1 MKKILLLLLAF
12 VSIQVYSQRTGT
24 VEFDFSNP
32 ETLHGSGNFTVP
44 TDPGETLINYYT
56 FTEGQ
61 VSLSFSTAGNGCAI
75 NCIHDYEKNTNS
87 YTLVVRGHG
96 EMIIKIQG
104 KGYALQTVKFDGA
117 IGNLDNVNSA
127 FKRWDASTDS
137 ETEIRFRNGTQH
149 TAIRKLIV
157 TYTRPAEDVILRSS
171 KPNAN
176 KAVPSFSE
184 MSLNFNLPVNIENPD
199 GFTLYKLDENRNQ
212 ISNTK
217 KSLEASVS
225 PGSDGSVLIL
235 KSPEL
240 IQEDGN
246 YEVVIQ
252 PNALRNVDNSLNS
265 KMSVFFTIEIERNT
279 LNYTS
284 INPEPHDESI
294 PELPETIIL
303 SFGQN
308 VSLDRNKAI
317 DAVLHKEN
325 TNKYI
330 QVYLNAKGSDVQITY
345 NNDGALTEPGRWI
358 LTIPEGAITNG
369 SSSPKNLFFNPTYNF
384 VYTIENELS
393 IMQKLAE
400 ALFANSGG
408 DQVHVGYPVKGSNGR
423 KMLESILSSDKQP
436 SVEDYNDAIDAFCN
450 EVNVL
455 LPQPEKWYKIAGVH
469 DGDTLYL
476 KHQDGRISL
485 TRDVQSAS
493 AFKTKVTEN
502 GSKVFAFMIGH
513 SDNYLHIGELGSN
526 GHNLSVLSNI
536 PQFSLSKFSI
546 IGKNI
551 AGLLKME
558 IEGGKSANIQ
568 FEDGLSAGFMF
579 VEASEEDNLLK
590 PLAKLSSTTIDNSG
604 ENLFLTILNVGN
616 MKIADSTKPYFM
628 KDNQPISYRSD
639 VLIATND
646 STKFQVN
653 IDGLPLGVY
662 TLVVPAG
669 TFEYTNKKLAVKD
682 ETHTLA
688 FEIKGNIVD
697 GRPNFDYS
705 YSYNVLQYIS
715 KNVNNMTSPD
725 INDITLFAYVPD
737 EYSDMIPDPTK
748 TVEILKSRTLSVVAT
763 GHFEVY
769 QDKDALA
776 QYNIKGVKAIRLKLD
791 KPFVLGDLK
800 NDPGQ
805 YLCYIPEA
813 TFGDANFGKYL
824 EDPTSVRPEDCIVNC
839 ASSSFQFMIDDANA
853 LNTPTKETFELAK
866 KLSETYGVGYPSKN
880 SVARK
885 ALDAKIDY
893 VQGGEE
899 VYQNIIKNFYA
910 EKDVEMPAE
919 ETYYRVTAISDKND
933 KAYLTY
939 DGLDVG
945 LTNDINKATG
955 FKAVANE
962 DGIFLLQTGDGRYF
976 KQISE
981 AGNVSV
987 TPSSAN
993 NITLAKFAIES
1004 MEAKSTFG
1012 MLSIKA
1018 ENQYMSVDISKLAF
1032 LNPSDKP
1039 DNFDV
1044 EHTNAFILEV
1054 IDKSQI
1060 SAPSVSMNFSIA
1072 YGENV
1077 ESLKTMVLTFKGASK
1092 VDLADKSEIMLN
1104 SETAQ
1109 NVGKIEVIPMPDKGN
1124 EFILSFSELPESPS
1138 FTLLISK
1145 GAFTFTFAD
1154 VVHEIKGGSTLIKI
1168 GTTGISG
1175 IYVDESDEPVYDLQ
1189 GRKVS
1194 GVLKSGIYIKNGKK
1208 VYIK

>member
-1 MKKILLLLLAF
+1 MAF

-24 VEFDFSNP
+24 VVFDFSNP
-32 ETLHGSGNFTVP
+32 ETLNGSDNFTVP
-44 TDPGETLINYYT
+44 TSPGETQVNRYT

-61 VSLSFSTAGNGCAI
+61 VSLSFSNAGNGCAI
-75 NCIHDYEKNTNS
+75 DCVKDYNDNS
-87 YTLVVRGHG
+87 LSYSFVVRGHG
-96 EMIIKIQG
+96 ELIVKIKG
-104 KGYALQTVKFDGA
+104 KGYYLSTIQFDGS
-117 IGNLDNVNSA
+117 IGDLSNVNRSS
-127 FKRWDASTDS
+127 KRWMANTDS
-137 ETEIRFRNGTQH
+137 ETEARFMNGTQH
-149 TAIRKLIV
+149 TSIDKIIV
-157 TYTRPAEDVILRSS
+157 TYTRPPESVELRSS
-171 KPNAN
+171 APKDGG
-176 KAVPSFSE
+176 KVSSFSE
-184 MSLNFNLPVNIENPD
+184 MSLRFNLPISVVNQD
-199 GFTLYKLDENRNQ
+199 GFKLRQQNSGSE
-212 ISNTK
+212 IPLT
-217 KSLEASVS
+217 ASVS
-225 PGSDGSVLIL
+225 PTDDSVLLLSSAETI
-235 KSPEL
+235 K
-240 IQEDGN
+240 EDGI
-246 YEVVIQ
+246 YEVIIQ
-252 PNALRNVDNSLNS
+252 AGALKNVDNSLNE
-265 KMSVFFTIEIERNT
+265 KLSVIFTVEIERNT
-279 LNYTS
+279 LNYSS
-284 INPEPHDESI
+284 ISLDPSDGSIPKIPESI
-294 PELPETIIL
+294 T
-303 SFGQN
+303 FTYDQN
-308 VSLDRNKAI
+308 VKIVTSRDC
-317 DAVLHKEN
+317 VLQKEN
-325 TNKYI
+325 TETYI
-330 QVYLNAKGSDVQITY
+330 QVFLKAEGHDVIVTNSDGEIT
-345 NNDGALTEPGRWI
+345 APGLWI
-358 LTIPEGAITNG
+358 LTIPEGVISNG
-369 SSSPKNLFFNPTYNF
+369 NESSKNYRYNPEIKLI
-384 VYTIENELS
+384 YTVENELS
-393 IMQKLAE
+393 ILQKEAE
-400 ALFANSGG
+400 TLFAQSGG
-408 DQVHVGYPVKGSNGR
+408 DQVLVGYPTASSKGR
-423 KMLESILSSDKQP
+423 TMLKNVLSKSQQ
-436 SVEDYNDAIDAFCN
+436 STIEEYNEAIEAFYN
-450 EVNVL
+450 ETDVL
-455 LPQPEKWYKIAGVH
+455 LPQAEKWYKIGAVLNS
-469 DGDTLYL
+469 DTLYL
-476 KHQDGRISL
+476 VHRNGVISL
-485 TRDVQSAS
+485 TADKQSAS
-493 AFKTKVTEN
+493 AFKTKTIGNETVY
-502 GSKVFAFMIGH
+502 FAFMPDSN
-513 SDNYLHIGELGSN
+513 SDSYLHVGDMEQN
-526 GHNLSVLSNI
+526 RHNFSMQSSI
-536 PQFSLSKFSI
+536 SQFILSKLTI
-546 IGKNI
+546 KDEKIV
-551 AGLLKME
+551 GLLKMVD
-558 IEGGKSANIQ
+558 GQTAAIQ
-568 FEDGLSAGFMF
+568 FTDGLSTGFIF
-579 VEASEEDNLLK
+579 REASEEDNKLK
-590 PLAKLSSTTIDNSG
+590 PSAKLSSTSIEKSG
-604 ENLFLTILNVGN
+604 DALMLYVSNVGDVEL
-616 MKIADSTKPYFM
+616 ADKTKPFF
-628 KDNQPISYRSD
+628 KKGNEVVSFSGDILKVAKEKNQ
-639 VLIATND
+639 
-646 STKFQVN
+646 FQVN
-653 IDGLPLGVY
+653 TYGLSAGVY
-662 TLVVPAG
+662 TLVIPAG
-669 TFEYTNKKLAVKD
+669 TFVYTSSNLLVKD
-682 ETHTLA
+682 ETLTLT
-688 FEIKGNIVD
+688 FEIKNNNSD
-697 GRPNFDYS
+697 KPNFNYTYS
-705 YSYNVLQYIS
+705 FNVIQALLM
-715 KNVNNMTSPD
+715 NVNNMTSPD
-725 INDITLFAYVPD
+725 MNDITLFAYVPD
-737 EYSDMIPDPTK
+737 EYSDMIPDTK
-748 TVEILKSRTLSVVAT
+748 KKVEIVKYRTLNVVAS

-769 QDKDALA
+769 PDEEFYADYKIAHA
-776 QYNIKGVKAIRLKLD
+776 KAIRLKLD

-800 NDPGQ
+800 NDPGI
-805 YLCYIPEA
+805 YICVIDEA

-824 EDPTSVRPEDCIVNC
+824 DDPTSVNPEDCIVNGF
-839 ASSSFQFMIDDANA
+839 SSSIQFMIDDSNA
-853 LNTPTKETFELAK
+853 LNTPTSETLELAK
-866 KLSETYGVGYPSKN
+866 KLSETHGVGYPSQY
-880 SVARK
+880 SEARK

-919 ETYYRVTAISDKND
+919 GTYYRVTAISDKND

-962 DGIFLLQTGDGRYF
+962 DGTFLLQTGDGRYF

-1154 VVHEIKGGSTLIKI
+1154 VVHEIKGSSTLIKI